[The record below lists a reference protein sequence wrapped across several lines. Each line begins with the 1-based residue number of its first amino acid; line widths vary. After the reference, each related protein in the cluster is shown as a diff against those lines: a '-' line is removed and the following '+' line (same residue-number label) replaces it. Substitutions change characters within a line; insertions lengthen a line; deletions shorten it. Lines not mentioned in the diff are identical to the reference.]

1 MRKLYAMAAAVAC
14 LIGAAAANAEQPTL
28 TLGVLEDYSGLY
40 ADATG
45 EGSTVATRMAIEDSG
60 LLAKGWKI
68 KVITADHLNKPDVGV
83 NIARKWIDED
93 KVDAIVGLGS
103 SGVALAVNQLIH
115 SKNNVALIA
124 SAGTSDLTG
133 AACTANTVQWTYD
146 TYALANSTG
155 TAMTK
160 AGGKTWFFITADYA
174 FGLALERDTTA
185 AVEKAGGKVLGHVR
199 HPLSSSDFS
208 SFLLQA
214 QASGADVIGFANAGS
229 DATNSIKQAAEF
241 GLTRS
246 GQKIASLLMFLPD
259 VKALGTQSGQG
270 LSLTETFYWDLN
282 DATRAFSARFAKRM
296 KNHAVPSMPQ
306 AGVYGVTLHYLKA
319 AAALKGDVKDGAKVV
334 AKMKEIPTD
343 DPLFGKGRIRIDGR
357 YTPPAYLFRVKT
369 PAESKG
375 PWDLY
380 NLVDTIPGE
389 RAFRPLTEG
398 GCPLMKAAGR

>member
-1 MRKLYAMAAAVAC
+1 MRQLFAMAAAAAS
-14 LIGAAAANAEQPTL
+14 LIVVTAASAEQRTL

-45 EGSTVATRMAIEDSG
+45 EGSTVATQMAVEDSG
-60 LLAKGWKI
+60 LVAKGWKI
-68 KVITADHLNKPDVGV
+68 NVITADHLNKPDIGV

-115 SKNNVALIA
+115 AKNNVALIA

-133 AACTANTVQWTYD
+133 TACTANTVQWTYD

-185 AVEKAGGKVLGHVR
+185 AVERAGGKVLGHVR
-199 HPLSSSDFS
+199 HPLSSSDFA

-214 QASGADVIGFANAGS
+214 QASGAEVIGFANAGS

-259 VKALGTQSGQG
+259 VKALGTQAGQG

-282 DATRAFSARFAKRM
+282 DATRAFSARFAKRR
-296 KNHAVPSMPQ
+296 KNGAVPSMPQ

-319 AAALKGDVKDGAKVV
+319 AVALDGDVKDGAKVV
-334 AKMKEIPTD
+334 AKMKELPTD
-343 DPLFGKGRIRIDGR
+343 DPLFGQGKIRIDGR

-389 RAFRPLTEG
+389 RAFRPLNEG
-398 GCPLMKAAGR
+398 GCPLVNKGL

>member
-1 MRKLYAMAAAVAC
+1 MRQLFAAF
-14 LIGAAAANAEQPTL
+14 AALASVMISSVTPAQQPSTL

-45 EGSTVATRMAIEDSG
+45 EGSTVATQMAIEDSG
-60 LLAKGWKI
+60 LPAKGWKI
-68 KVITADHLNKPDVGV
+68 NLISADHLNKPDVGV

-115 SKNNVALIA
+115 AKNNVALIA

-133 AACTANTVQWTYD
+133 KACTANTIHWTYD

-155 TAMTK
+155 TAITR

-185 AVEKAGGKVLGHVR
+185 AVEAAGGKVLGHVR

-214 QASGADVIGFANAGS
+214 QSSGAEIVGFANAGS

-241 GLTRS
+241 GLTKS
-246 GQKIASLLMFLPD
+246 GQKIAALLMFLPD
-259 VKALGTQSGQG
+259 VKALGLQAGQG

-296 KNHAVPSMPQ
+296 KNGAVPSMPQ
-306 AGVYGVTLHYLKA
+306 AGVYAVTLHYLKA
-319 AAALKGDVKDGAKVV
+319 AAALNGDVKDGAKVV

-343 DPLFGKGRIRIDGR
+343 DPLFGQGQIRIDGR
-357 YTPPAYLFRVKT
+357 YTPPAYLFRVKS
-369 PAESKG
+369 PEESRS

-380 NLVDTIPGE
+380 SLVDTLAGD
-389 RAFRPLTEG
+389 RAFRPLKDG
-398 GCPLMKAAGR
+398 GCPLVQ

>member
-1 MRKLYAMAAAVAC
+1 MRQLFAMAAVAAS
-14 LIGAAAANAEQPTL
+14 LVFATPAGAEQPTL

-45 EGSTVATRMAIEDSG
+45 EGSTVATQMAIEDSG
-60 LLAKGWKI
+60 LAAKGWKI
-68 KVITADHLNKPDVGV
+68 KVLTADHLNKPDVGV

-115 SKNNVALIA
+115 AKNNVALIA

-133 AACTANTVQWTYD
+133 TACTANTIHWTYD

-160 AGGKTWFFITADYA
+160 AGGKSWFFITADYA

-214 QASGADVIGFANAGS
+214 QASGAEVIGFANAGS

-259 VKALGTQSGQG
+259 VKALGTQAGQG

-282 DATRAFSARFAKRM
+282 DATRAFTARFTKRM
-296 KNHAVPSMPQ
+296 KNGAVPSMPQ
-306 AGVYGVTLHYLKA
+306 AGVYGVTLHYLKT
-319 AAALKGDVKDGAKVV
+319 AAALNGDVRDGAKVV
-334 AKMKEIPTD
+334 AKMKELPTD
-343 DPLFGKGRIRIDGR
+343 DRCSEKARSGPTGATRL
-357 YTPPAYLFRVKT
+357 PPICSASKLPRHR
-369 PAESKG
+369 KG
-375 PWDLY
+375 PGIS
-380 NLVDTIPGE
+380 TILSTPFPASAPSVHST
-389 RAFRPLTEG
+389 RAPVRW
-398 GCPLMKAAGR
+398 

>member
-1 MRKLYAMAAAVAC
+1 MRQLFALAAASIILAST
-14 LIGAAAANAEQPTL
+14 ARAEQPTL
-28 TLGVLEDYSGLY
+28 TLGVLEDFSGLY

-45 EGSTVATRMAIEDSG
+45 EGSTVATQMAVEDSG

-68 KVITADHLNKPDVGV
+68 NVVSADHLNKPDVGV

-133 AACTANTVQWTYD
+133 KACTANTIQWTYD

-160 AGGKTWFFITADYA
+160 AGGKTWFLITADYA

-185 AVEKAGGKVLGHVR
+185 AVEKAGGKVVGHVR

-214 QASGADVIGFANAGS
+214 QASGAEVVGFANAGS

-259 VKALGTQSGQG
+259 VKALGTQAGQG
-270 LSLTETFYWDLN
+270 LRNTETFYWDLN
-282 DATRAFSARFAKRM
+282 DATRAFSTRFVKRM
-296 KNHAVPSMPQ
+296 KNGAVPSMPQ

-319 AAALKGDVKDGAKVV
+319 AAALNGEVKDGAKVV
-334 AKMKEIPTD
+334 AKMKELPTE
-343 DPLFGKGRIRIDGR
+343 DPLFGKGKIRIDGR

-369 PAESKG
+369 PAESKS

-380 NLVDTIPGE
+380 ELVDTIPGD
-389 RAFRPLTEG
+389 RAFRPLSEG
-398 GCPLMKAAGR
+398 NCPLVDKGQ